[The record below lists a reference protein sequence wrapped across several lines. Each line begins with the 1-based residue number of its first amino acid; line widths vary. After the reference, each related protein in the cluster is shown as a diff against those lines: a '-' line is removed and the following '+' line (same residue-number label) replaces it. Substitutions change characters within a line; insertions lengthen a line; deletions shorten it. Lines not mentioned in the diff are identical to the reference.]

1 MAKLRQLR
9 CSFCE
14 KKETEVS
21 VLVAGPNVY
30 ICDQCVAIASQIVNE
45 PHDDKQWP
53 RVKPTVWR
61 KLVTRVKQFLGRG
74 DVQRVGSVAFPV
86 K

>member
-9 CSFCE
+9 CSFCG
-14 KKETEVS
+14 KKETEVL

-30 ICDQCVAIASQIVNE
+30 ICDQCVAIASHIVND
-45 PHDDKQWP
+45 PHDDEQWP

-61 KLVTRVKQFLGRG
+61 KLVTCVKQLLGRG
-74 DVQRVGSVAFPV
+74 DVRRVGSLAFPV